1 MTSEHYE
8 DFVGSLTPEQLESL
22 REALLKENEQRQEET
37 EEPAK
42 TVSEDF
48 KVNRDP
54 AAKKSRSPVQA
65 KENTW
70 SDNGESKEIETPEFE
85 KTPRN
90 RPKPKVRVVNCHVCG
105 KSSKISPEL
114 VYGEFFRCDRC
125 IGR

>member
-8 DFVGSLTPEQLESL
+8 DFVGSLTPEQLDSL
-22 REALLKENEQRQEET
+22 KGALLKENEKNKKEA
-37 EEPAK
+37 EEPMD
-42 TVSEDF
+42 TISEDF
-48 KVNRDP
+48 KVKRDP
-54 AAKKSRSPVQA
+54 AKKSRAPVQA

-105 KSSKISPEL
+105 KSNKISPEL
-114 VYGEFFRCDRC
+114 VYGEFYRCDKC

>member
-1 MTSEHYE
+1 MTTE
-8 DFVGSLTPEQLESL
+8 DFEDFLDSLTTKEVSTL
-22 REALLKENEQRQEET
+22 REFLKEKEEQEMTNKET
-37 EEPAK
+37 TPE

-48 KVNRDP
+48 MVNRSS
-54 AAKKSRSPVQA
+54 AKKSRAPVQA

-105 KSSKISPEL
+105 KSNKISPEL
-114 VYGEFFRCDRC
+114 VYGEFYRCDKC